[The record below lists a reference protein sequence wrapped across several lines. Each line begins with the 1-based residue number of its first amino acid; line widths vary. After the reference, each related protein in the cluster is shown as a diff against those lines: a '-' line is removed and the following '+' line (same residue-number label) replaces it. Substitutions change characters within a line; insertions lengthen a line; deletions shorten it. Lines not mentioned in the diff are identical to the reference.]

1 VFLLPQ
7 KLPDACGTGQTCLLR
22 PLVAKGENER
32 SFIRLLM
39 VTTAEAKH
47 NQATIKPRNKG
58 GAPKKRVRRDLI
70 IRIRMTATER
80 FQIDTKA
87 KAAGMRSSSWIRAAA
102 KSAKVIPRLTVD
114 ERRMLWM
121 LAELANNLNQ
131 LTKLAHQLGLLTVV
145 RDCGKILTEIDTVL
159 KHFNNDDRESDNR

>member
-1 VFLLPQ
+1 MATV
-7 KLPDACGTGQTCLLR
+7 KL
-22 PLVAKGENER
+22 
-32 SFIRLLM
+32 
-39 VTTAEAKH
+39 
-47 NQATIKPRNKG
+47 RNKG
-58 GAPKKRVRRDLI
+58 GAPKKRVRRELI

-102 KSAKVIPRLTVD
+102 KSAKIIPRLTAD
-114 ERRMLWM
+114 ERRILWM

-145 RDCGKILTEIDTVL
+145 RDCSKILNEIDITL
-159 KHFNNDDRESDNR
+159 KHLNSNDRESDNG